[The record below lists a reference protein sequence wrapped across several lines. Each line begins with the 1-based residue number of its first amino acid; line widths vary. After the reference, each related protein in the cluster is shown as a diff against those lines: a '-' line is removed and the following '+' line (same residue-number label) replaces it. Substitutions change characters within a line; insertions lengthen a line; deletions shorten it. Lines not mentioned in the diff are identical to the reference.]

1 MVAASYRAMSTQA
14 VRNIDQIKDITV
26 KPNNSAGQISYKCQQ
41 WRESFILMRSIFFC
55 VEYVLSTVD
64 RVVNW
69 AREGSIWP
77 MTFGL
82 ACCAVVSTRI
92 GYQRKENQLK

>member
-1 MVAASYRAMSTQA
+1 MIINRKSH
-14 VRNIDQIKDITV
+14 
-26 KPNNSAGQISYKCQQ
+26 
-41 WRESFILMRSIFFC
+41 IL
-55 VEYVLSTVD
+55 EYVLSTVD

-82 ACCAVVSTRI
+82 ACCAVVS
-92 GYQRKENQLK
+92 YQHGFNFE